1 MPEPFQTPVT
11 FIVFNRPETTKK
23 VFDCIREMRPSSLFI
38 IADAPRDD
46 HPEDKAKCAEVMD
59 IINRGIDWE
68 CDVKTN
74 ISETNQG
81 LKQRISSGL
90 SWVFENVDRTIIL
103 EDDCIPDLSFF
114 PYCEELLKK
123 YENDTRIMSISGDN
137 FQYGNIPCP
146 HSYYFSRYMHCWGWA
161 TWKRAWDLYDIEMK
175 SWPELKEDRWL
186 DYIITDTTER
196 IYWEFIF
203 DKVYSGEIN
212 TWDYP
217 FVFSMWKQRGL
228 SIIPCTNLV
237 SNIGFG
243 ENATNTSDAS
253 GNNILANMDT
263 GKIELPLSHPEN
275 MVRNFIADD
284 FYARLVTKPRRRF
297 SW

>member
-1 MPEPFQTPVT
+1 MSEPFQTPVT

-23 VFDCIREMRPSSLFI
+23 VLERIKRMRPSSLFV
-38 IADAPRDD
+38 IADAPRENVS
-46 HPEDKAKCAEVMD
+46 EDKSKCAEVMD
-59 IINRGIDWE
+59 IINNGIDWE
-68 CDVKTN
+68 CDLKTN
-74 ISETNQG
+74 IAETNQG
-81 LKQRISSGL
+81 LKKRISSGL

-103 EDDCIPDLSFF
+103 EDDCVPDLSFF
-114 PYCEELLKK
+114 PYCEELLKR

-137 FQYGNIPCP
+137 FQYGNTPCP

-161 TWKRAWDLYDIEMK
+161 TWKRAWDLYDGEMK
-175 SWPELKEDRWL
+175 SWPELKEDKWL
-186 DYIITDTTER
+186 DYVITDTTER
-196 IYWEFIF
+196 LYWEFIF
-203 DKVYSGEIN
+203 DNVYSKKIN

-217 FVFSMWKQRGL
+217 FVFSIWKQNGL
-228 SIIPCTNLV
+228 NIIPCTNLV

-253 GNNILANMDT
+253 EKNIFANMKT
-263 GKIELPLSHPEN
+263 GKIDFPLSHPEN